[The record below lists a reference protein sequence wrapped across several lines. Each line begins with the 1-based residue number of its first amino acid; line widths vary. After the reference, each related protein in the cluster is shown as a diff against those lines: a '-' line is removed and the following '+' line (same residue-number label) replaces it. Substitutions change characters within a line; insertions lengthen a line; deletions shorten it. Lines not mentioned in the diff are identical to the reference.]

1 MSYILYIIC
10 FKVTCL
16 IGNCIALQ
24 AVNVAWR
31 TFGTTATTS
40 IHHPRG
46 FQSAAAGAPGF
57 LGHKMPQ
64 NGFTTSPNL
73 SASLNHWEW
82 RIHGGTDWQRVT
94 ESDREW
100 RCFLPSPRKP
110 MVLQNLPVWKKNWM
124 PLDRRINW
132 CHLLK
137 HGSLW
142 LAIVVLGSPWKSL
155 CNWCAMHLWSVQFLS
170 NQLLKLLRTRTKC
183 AERRLD
189 FVLCG
194 SHVHQFASHK
204 QHTEA
209 NHTFCCGDFALDA
222 ELFQQL
228 PSLLFT
234 PQDSMA
240 WRFPQNHA

>member
-1 MSYILYIIC
+1 MSYILYTIC

-40 IHHPRG
+40 IHHPWG

-94 ESDREW
+94 ESGDGSSQAQE
-100 RCFLPSPRKP
+100 SPWCCKIS
-110 MVLQNLPVWKKNWM
+110 LIVWKKNWM

-142 LAIVVLGSPWKSL
+142 LAVARYCCAWKPLEVIV
-155 CNWCAMHLWSVQFLS
+155 
-170 NQLLKLLRTRTKC
+170 
-183 AERRLD
+183 
-189 FVLCG
+189 
-194 SHVHQFASHK
+194 
-204 QHTEA
+204 
-209 NHTFCCGDFALDA
+209 
-222 ELFQQL
+222 
-228 PSLLFT
+228 
-234 PQDSMA
+234 
-240 WRFPQNHA
+240 

>member
-1 MSYILYIIC
+1 MWHGALLGQLQQLQFIIPEAFNQQLLVLLGFWATKC
-10 FKVTCL
+10 HKTVSQHLQTSQHL
-16 IGNCIALQ
+16 STIG
-24 AVNVAWR
+24 
-31 TFGTTATTS
+31 S
-40 IHHPRG
+40 D
-46 FQSAAAGAPGF
+46 
-57 LGHKMPQ
+57 
-64 NGFTTSPNL
+64 GFTEGRTDR
-73 SASLNHWEW
+73 EW
-82 RIHGGTDWQRVT
+82 RRVT
-94 ESDREW
+94 ESGDVSSQAQE
-100 RCFLPSPRKP
+100 SPWCCKIS
-110 MVLQNLPVWKKNWM
+110 LFGKKNWM

-142 LAIVVLGSPWKSL
+142 LVIVVLGSHWKSL

>member
-1 MSYILYIIC
+1 MSYILYTIC

-94 ESDREW
+94 ESDGEW
-100 RCFLPSPRKP
+100 RWFLPSPRKP
-110 MVLQNLPVWKKNWM
+110 MVLQNLPDCLEKKLNATWSSDQLM
-124 PLDRRINW
+124 SPPKTWLAMAR
-132 CHLLK
+132 C
-137 HGSLW
+137 GSL
-142 LAIVVLGSPWKSL
+142 LLCLEAI
-155 CNWCAMHLWSVQFLS
+155 
-170 NQLLKLLRTRTKC
+170 
-183 AERRLD
+183 
-189 FVLCG
+189 G
-194 SHVHQFASHK
+194 SHCVTDVPCTSGASNSFRISFSSSSGR
-204 QHTEA
+204 E
-209 NHTFCCGDFALDA
+209 
-222 ELFQQL
+222 
-228 PSLLFT
+228 
-234 PQDSMA
+234 
-240 WRFPQNHA
+240 QNAQNGV

>member
-1 MSYILYIIC
+1 MSYILYTIC

-94 ESDREW
+94 ESGDGSSQAQE
-100 RCFLPSPRKP
+100 SPWCCKIS
-110 MVLQNLPVWKKNWM
+110 LIVWKKKLNATWSSDQLM
-124 PLDRRINW
+124 SPPKTWLAMAR
-132 CHLLK
+132 C
-137 HGSLW
+137 GSL
-142 LAIVVLGSPWKSL
+142 LLCLEAI
-155 CNWCAMHLWSVQFLS
+155 
-170 NQLLKLLRTRTKC
+170 
-183 AERRLD
+183 
-189 FVLCG
+189 G
-194 SHVHQFASHK
+194 SHCVTDVPCTSGASNSFRISFSSSSGR
-204 QHTEA
+204 E
-209 NHTFCCGDFALDA
+209 
-222 ELFQQL
+222 
-228 PSLLFT
+228 
-234 PQDSMA
+234 
-240 WRFPQNHA
+240 QNAQNGV